1 MHDLLVRLA
10 GCVDTVWAAFC
21 LAKMGRGESAV
32 AIHKLAGESQ
42 ERDRG
47 LLKKALLLLRE
58 NAGKRP

>member
-1 MHDLLVRLA
+1 
-10 GCVDTVWAAFC
+10 VWAAFC

-32 AIHKLAGESQ
+32 AIRKLAGESQ